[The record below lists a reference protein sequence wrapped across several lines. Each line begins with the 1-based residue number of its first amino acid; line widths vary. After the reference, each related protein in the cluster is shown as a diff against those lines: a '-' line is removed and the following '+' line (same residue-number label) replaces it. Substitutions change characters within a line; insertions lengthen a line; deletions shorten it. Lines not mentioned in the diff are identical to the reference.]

1 MLNLRI
7 SVINLLAKHSV
18 WWRRPRLSGAG
29 AVRAVISAIWIG
41 CAGLS
46 LPCSALLGQNIDAAK
61 PGAEFFERRIRPLI
75 VAECVSCHGSE
86 KQKGGLRLDSPKA
99 LKRGGDSGAVVDL
112 ENPELSLLLKAIR
125 RSDPDFQMPPKKALS
140 KEQVSLL
147 EHWIAIGV
155 PWPESDKGLVGGRNW
170 GDARKFWS
178 FQSPELHPIPDTARP
193 EWARKKID
201 HFVLS
206 RLEEKG
212 WKPAPTAERRRW
224 ARRLSFDLTGLPPD
238 PELVNRFAQ
247 DVRPNAHEELVEAL
261 LESPR
266 FGERM
271 ASLWLTM
278 ARYGEDQA
286 HKVDF
291 DESPFY
297 PNAYHY
303 RQWVIDAFN
312 QDMRYDDFVRYQLA
326 ADSLEGSKGPNLA
339 ALGYLGLGHKYYKR
353 DLPQVQADEWEE
365 RVDMVSRSLLG
376 LTVACARC
384 HDHKYDPITVED
396 YYALAG
402 VFASV
407 EYVNQP
413 KMTLVKN
420 EKDQVIDVI
429 PEPDTLHLIEDR
441 NVRDLPVHI
450 RGDAESPGEI
460 VPRRFLRVLCDS
472 EPAPFTNGSGR
483 LELAEAIVS
492 SENPLTARVFVN
504 RVWGLFFG
512 RSFVS
517 TASNFGAL
525 GNRPSHPELL
535 DDLAVRFVEWDWS
548 VKSLVREIVLS
559 ATYRQDSINPE
570 INAEEDPE
578 NIYLSRKAR
587 CRLSAEMWRDA
598 LLSVT
603 GGLVLKGGPSGEVD
617 QPEFMRR
624 TVFGKV
630 SRLELNPYLAQ
641 FDYPDANVHS
651 AGRQVTTTPT
661 QKLFMLNSQLIDT
674 RAEAL
679 ARELAAGNTDGS
691 YEFEAEAVNGL
702 YQRVYSRPPTSGEID
717 LARAFL
723 GANDAAPTKEDWQ
736 KYVQVLLTSNEMM
749 YID

>member
-1 MLNLRI
+1 MASLRI
-7 SVINLLAKHSV
+7 KIFYRFAKHSV
-18 WWRRPRLSGAG
+18 WPPRPWAPC
-29 AVRAVISAIWIG
+29 AWVVRAVIGCG
-41 CAGLS
+41 CAYLS
-46 LPCSALLGQNIDAAK
+46 LPCSVVGQAIDPASADS
-61 PGAEFFERRIRPLI
+61 EFFEKRIRPLI
-75 VAECVSCHGSE
+75 SNECVSCHGAE
-86 KQKGGLRLDSPKA
+86 KQKGGLRLDSPEA
-99 LKRGGDSGAVVDL
+99 LQQGGDSGLVINL
-112 ENPELSLLLKAIR
+112 ENPELSLLLKAVR
-125 RSDPDFQMPPKKALS
+125 RSDPDFQMPPKNALS
-140 KEQVSLL
+140 EEQVSLL
-147 EHWIAIGV
+147 ERWIKIGV
-155 PWPESDKGLVGGRNW
+155 PWPEMAESLDGELNW
-170 GDARKFWS
+170 DDARKFWS
-178 FQSPELHPIPDTARP
+178 FLSPKAYSIPETSRP

-206 RLEEKG
+206 RLEQKG
-212 WKPAPTAERRRW
+212 WEPAPAAERRRW
-224 ARRLSFDLTGLPPD
+224 VRRLSFDLIGLPPD
-238 PELVNRFAQ
+238 PELVERFVEDA
-247 DVRPNAHEELVEAL
+247 RPNADEDLVEAL

-312 QDMRYDDFVRYQLA
+312 EDMPYDEFVRYQLA
-326 ADSLEGSKGPNLA
+326 ADSLEGSDGPNLA
-339 ALGYLGLGHKYYKR
+339 ALGFVGLGHKYYHR

-384 HDHKYDPITVED
+384 HDHKFDPITTKD

-407 EYVNQP
+407 GYVNRP
-413 KMTLVKN
+413 EMTLVKN
-420 EKDQVIDVI
+420 TKDQVIDVI
-429 PEPDTLHLIEDR
+429 PEPNTLHLIEDR

-450 RGDAESPGEI
+450 RGDADSPGEI
-460 VPRRFLRVLCDS
+460 VPRRFLRVLCESD
-472 EPAPFTNGSGR
+472 PVPFTNGSGR

-492 SENPLTARVFVN
+492 PENPLTSRVFVN

-512 RSFVS
+512 RPIVP

-535 DDLAVRFVEWDWS
+535 DDLSVRFVEWDWS
-548 VKSLVREIVLS
+548 VKSLVREIVMS
-559 ATYRQDSINPE
+559 ATYRQDSVNPE
-570 INAEEDPE
+570 VTADEDPE

-587 CRLSAEMWRDA
+587 RRLSAEMWRDA

-603 GGLVLKGGPSGEVD
+603 DGLILKGGPSGEVD
-617 QPEFMRR
+617 QPDFLRR

-651 AGRQVTTTPT
+651 AGRQITTTPT
-661 QKLFMLNSQLIDT
+661 QKLFLLNSQLIDS
-674 RAEAL
+674 RSEAL
-679 ARELAAGNTDGS
+679 AGVLVAGSSDRSREFD
-691 YEFEAEAVNGL
+691 AEAVNAL
-702 YQRVYSRPPTSGEID
+702 YQKVYSRPPSSGEME
-717 LARAFL
+717 LAQSFL
-723 GANDAAPTKEDWQ
+723 EAGGGAPMKEDWQ

>member
-1 MLNLRI
+1 MRGQRI
-7 SVINLLAKHSV
+7 SMVNGFRNRSV
-18 WWRRPRLSGAG
+18 WRGQYWMSRAG
-29 AVRAVISAIWIG
+29 TVRAIIGFACAYLGLVSSGVCQSIDPKSA
-41 CAGLS
+41 
-46 LPCSALLGQNIDAAK
+46 N
-61 PGAEFFERRIRPLI
+61 AEFFESRIRPLI
-75 VAECVSCHGSE
+75 STECVSCHGSE
-86 KQKGGLRLDSPKA
+86 KQKGGLRLDSLEA
-99 LKRGGDSGAVVDL
+99 LREGGDSGAVVDL
-112 ENPELSLLLKAIR
+112 ENPELSLVLKAVR

-140 KEQVSLL
+140 EEQVGLL
-147 EHWIAIGV
+147 ERWIEIGV
-155 PWPESDKGLVGGRNW
+155 PWPESTEGLVGELNW
-170 GDARKFWS
+170 DDARKFWS
-178 FQSPELHPIPDTARP
+178 FRAPEKHSVPDTSRS

-201 HFVLS
+201 YFVLS
-206 RLEEKG
+206 RLEQKG
-212 WKPAPTAERRRW
+212 WKPAPSAERRRW
-224 ARRLSFDLTGLPPD
+224 VRRLSFDLTGLPPD
-238 PELVNRFAQ
+238 PALVDRFVA
-247 DVRPNAHEELVEAL
+247 DVRPNAFEELVEAL
-261 LESPR
+261 LDSPR

-303 RQWVIDAFN
+303 RLWVIDAFN

-326 ADSLEGSKGPNLA
+326 ADLLEGSEGPNLA

-384 HDHKYDPITVED
+384 HDHKFDPITAKD

-407 EYVNQP
+407 EYVNRP
-413 KMTLVKN
+413 EMTLVKN
-420 EKDQVIDVI
+420 EKNQIVDVI
-429 PEPDTLHLIEDR
+429 PKPNTLHMIEDR

-472 EPAPFTNGSGR
+472 EPAPFTKGSGR

-492 SENPLTARVFVN
+492 PENPLTARVFVN

-512 RSFVS
+512 RSLVP

-535 DDLAVRFVEWDWS
+535 DDLSVRFMEWDWS

-559 ATYRQDSINPE
+559 ATYRQDSVNPE
-570 INAEEDPE
+570 IAAEKDPE
-578 NIYLSRKAR
+578 NIYLGRKAR
-587 CRLSAEMWRDA
+587 RRLSAEMWRDA
-598 LLSVT
+598 LLAVT
-603 GGLVLKGGPSGEVD
+603 DGLVLKGGPSGEVD
-617 QPEFMRR
+617 QPSFMRR

-661 QKLFMLNSQLIDT
+661 QKLFMLNSQLIDS

-679 ARELAAGNTDGS
+679 ARKLSGRSKGGS
-691 YEFEAEAVNGL
+691 VGFEAEAVNGL
-702 YQRVYSRPPTSGEID
+702 YQRIYSRPPSSEEVD
-717 LARAFL
+717 LARTFL
-723 GANDAAPTKEDWQ
+723 GGDDGAPTKEGWQ